1 MSKPSRAVAVLFG
14 VGLVV
19 AFLGPSAVGSASASI
34 PPQPLCWVSGNGF
47 EELASEE
54 GVPVEVEESTIRI
67 RVHENGTATFRVRN
81 VVNDSAASRLETDPD
96 AFEAVRGSVSD
107 RVLTMNPE
115 GSEVSVRLEDDFV
128 VITYSVEDFAH
139 GTANGG
145 LIVDQF
151 AQHPHGYVIDAD
163 RVELRGPDGWN
174 VANHPATGDV
184 RSLDT
189 DDGGEKIVWTDWE
202 ISEDTYP
209 VLAPDDGPLA
219 RAGAQ
224 LAIAGAIGPTML
236 GNAVIAGAPSSLVL
250 LIAFMA
256 CRGLPNPADDPVEPD
271 SLSERVKSRLLPIAI
286 VFAPMVLVLP
296 MTPIG
301 GFGAPFVAVGLG
313 VLSTI
318 LAAFWVAACRL
329 GGDR

>member
-1 MSKPSRAVAVLFG
+1 MSKASRTGAILLG

-19 AFLGPSAVGSASASI
+19 AFLGPSAVGPASASM

-96 AFEAVRGSVSD
+96 AFEGVRDSVSD
-107 RVLTMNPE
+107 RVLTRNPE
-115 GSEVSVRLEDDFV
+115 GSEVSVRLGDDLV
-128 VITYSVEDFAH
+128 VITYSVADFAH

-151 AQHPHGYVIDAD
+151 AEHPHGYVINAD
-163 RVELRGPDGWN
+163 RVELRGPEGWD

-189 DDGGEKIVWTDWE
+189 DDGGEKIVWTDWI

-209 VLAPDDGPLA
+209 VLAPEDGPLA

-224 LAIAGAIGPTML
+224 LAVATEIGPTML
-236 GNAVIAGAPSSLVL
+236 GHAVMAGAPSSIVLVIAL
-250 LIAFMA
+250 LA
-256 CRGLPNPADDPVEPD
+256 CRGLPDPADDPVGPD
-271 SLSERVKSRLLPIAI
+271 SVKQRVKNRLLPVAI
-286 VFAPMVLVLP
+286 VLAPIALVLP
-296 MTPIG
+296 ITPIG
-301 GFGAPFVAVGLG
+301 GFGPPFVAVGLG
-313 VLSTI
+313 AFTTI
-318 LAAFWVAACRL
+318 VAFFGVVFY
-329 GGDR
+329 